1 MLSTA
6 EETGTDQYDRQ
17 QGSAPDHRVRV
28 ALLMA
33 TATHFSTSPEHRGMK
48 TKMQTQPL
56 PLDGLMHC
64 ARCGESMRTSPPPNH
79 SYRCPNGCETYI
91 DAASAN
97 RILIRQIMQDA
108 VSNETAAELQEPVE
122 SQLAEHVRQEMPGV
136 KPPAVSA
143 VCVIR
148 HATDPDT
155 YQVTS
160 DTTLPSAPGR
170 PKKSAVRTLSHR
182 IVR

>member
-1 MLSTA
+1 
-6 EETGTDQYDRQ
+6 
-17 QGSAPDHRVRV
+17 
-28 ALLMA
+28 
-33 TATHFSTSPEHRGMK
+33 
-48 TKMQTQPL
+48 MQTQPL
-56 PLDGLMHC
+56 PPDGLMHC
-64 ARCGESMRTSPPPNH
+64 AWCGGSMRTSPPPNH
-79 SYRCPNGCETYI
+79 SYRCPNGCETDI

>member
-1 MLSTA
+1 MFSAA
-6 EETGTDQYDRQ
+6 EETGTDQYHRQ
-17 QGSAPDHRVRV
+17 QWSEPDHRVRV

-33 TATHFSTSPEHRGMK
+33 TATHFSSSPEHRADE
-48 TKMQTQPL
+48 TKNADTTAAAGRPDALRQVRQ
-56 PLDGLMHC
+56 
-64 ARCGESMRTSPPPNH
+64 SMRTSPPPNH
-79 SYRCPNGCETYI
+79 SYRCPNGCDTYI

-143 VCVIR
+143 ECVLR
-148 HATDPDT
+148 YATDPQT

-160 DTTLPSAPGR
+160 DTTLPSASGR
-170 PKKSAVRTLSHR
+170 PKKSAVRTPSHH